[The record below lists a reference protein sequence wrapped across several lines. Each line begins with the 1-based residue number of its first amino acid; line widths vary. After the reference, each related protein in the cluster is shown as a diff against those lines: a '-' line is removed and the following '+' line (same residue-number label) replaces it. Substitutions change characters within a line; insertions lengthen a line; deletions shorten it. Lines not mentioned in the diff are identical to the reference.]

1 MVHPDNY
8 FVSLAD
14 FSGRMK
20 NSRILA
26 EFREIDSYLTG
37 SDEDSSDEPFSPL
50 TDQDNS
56 LFRMGRALAAART
69 VPIAG
74 TNERPSVT
82 LRLTRLQPDEDT
94 DPRIAQTIDSLKSMG
109 LDVQLG
115 ERTFRSLH
123 GGMTINHP
131 YHSPVQLHP
140 TNRINMDLSMLIALV
155 SDLSHAEL
163 PDSEDGA
170 WSRFRMPVNA
180 RSWKLGKASTAGA
193 SCRKSTPSSEDVE
206 YGKHSRALSMQ
217 CMQEMEHGLVDEIA
231 GRLRSGQDVTEFW
244 TTEEARDRCL
254 QIVEKIGGEDEK
266 RRAHALFP
274 VRFPMDVSR
283 CREDFWRG
291 SRFPQSYLPSLLPI
305 YVHRPY
311 TSIIP
316 RSFSSLFW
324 GHLIQTCRHILSHDV
339 APHPRLYRKDG
350 EMERAKVT
358 KVNTKLTVHTV
369 ESMIIGAC
377 EGMTTLTAN
386 KASVK
391 ALLREMKGVE
401 HGCEDTTAIDLRPG
415 ETSEQNSE
423 RSVAAI
429 WIVEPRSLAEGMR
442 ADRLPSFNA
451 AKRGLDLVPNA

>member
-1 MVHPDNY
+1 
-8 FVSLAD
+8 
-14 FSGRMK
+14 MK

-37 SDEDSSDEPFSPL
+37 SDDDSDDESFNRP

-56 LFRMGRALAAART
+56 LLRMGRALVAACA

-82 LRLTRLQPDEDT
+82 LRLTRLQPEPSDSDGAR
-94 DPRIAQTIDSLKSMG
+94 DPRIAQTINSLKCMG

-115 ERTFRSLH
+115 KRTFRSLRH
-123 GGMTINHP
+123 DGITINTP
-131 YHSPVQLHP
+131 CRTPVQLHP
-140 TNRINMDLSMLIALV
+140 TTRINMDLSMLIALV
-155 SDLSHAEL
+155 SDLSHAKL

-180 RSWKLGKASTAGA
+180 RSWKLGKTSTASVHDFAA
-193 SCRKSTPSSEDVE
+193 SEEDVE
-206 YGKHSRALSMQ
+206 YSKHSRALSMQ
-217 CMQEMEHGLVDEIA
+217 CIQEMEHGLVDEIV
-231 GRLRSGQDVTEFW
+231 GRLRSSQDVEFW
-244 TTEEARDRCL
+244 TTEEARSRCL

-274 VRFPMDVSR
+274 IQSPMEVFH
-283 CREDFWRG
+283 CREAFWRG
-291 SRFPQSYLPSLLPI
+291 SRFPQSYFPSLLPI
-305 YVHRPY
+305 HIHPLQSRENPHSV
-311 TSIIP
+311 
-316 RSFSSLFW
+316 SSLFW
-324 GHLIQTCRHILSHDV
+324 GHLIQTCRYILSHDI

-369 ESMIIGAC
+369 ESMLIGAC

-391 ALLREMKGVE
+391 ALLREMKGVK
-401 HGCEDTTAIDLRPG
+401 HGCEDATTIESR
-415 ETSEQNSE
+415 SEESE
-423 RSVAAI
+423 KDFQGSVAAAI

-442 ADRLPSFNA
+442 ADNLPSFD
-451 AKRGLDLVPNA
+451 GIS